1 MIAFDAVAGADVDD
15 DVDDDLNAA
24 EDFAEAN
31 GAPPELSMH
40 RLLELLP
47 DDKKL

>member
-1 MIAFDAVAGADVDD
+1 MIAFDAVAAADVDD

-31 GAPPELSMH
+31 GAPPELSMN

>member
-1 MIAFDAVAGADVDD
+1 MIAFDAVAAA

-47 DDKKL
+47 DDRKL